1 MPLEASEL
9 FENDSS
15 GRGYNRNRR
24 ITMRVLII
32 KTSSM
37 GDVIHTLPAL
47 TDAMRAIPDIKFDW
61 VVDEKF
67 QSIPRWHPAVDRV
80 IPIKLRQWKKNKNY
94 NLFNIFKALK
104 KFHEALNQESYDL
117 AIDAQGLMKSA
128 LMTCF
133 LRASSAG
140 YNKNSI
146 REKWA
151 SIFYKKKYNISWNQH
166 AVERIR
172 QLFSEA
178 LYYPRPTTMADY
190 GVNKTRWLDNTI
202 EPYVLFFHGTTWK
215 NKHWPESYWKKLI
228 ELLNKQQLNIKLAWG
243 TKEEYERSIRLSQQ
257 ARAVILPDLTIEGL
271 MPVIANASAVIAV
284 DTGLCHLA
292 SALNIPTIALFG
304 PTDPEKTGLMGE
316 KQINLTA
323 NFSCAPCLKRQCQY
337 SGPSLERPACFTSLP
352 PQLVMDKLL
361 TFRKN

>member
-1 MPLEASEL
+1 
-9 FENDSS
+9 
-15 GRGYNRNRR
+15 
-24 ITMRVLII
+24 MRVLII

-61 VVDEKF
+61 VVEEKF
-67 QSIPRWHPAVDRV
+67 QAIPKWHPAVDRV
-80 IPIKLRQWKKNKNY
+80 IPIQLRQWKKNKNY
-94 NLFNIFKALK
+94 RLKNIFYALK
-104 KFHEALNQESYDL
+104 KFHATLNQTSYDL
-117 AIDAQGLMKSA
+117 VLDAQGLMKSA
-128 LMTCF
+128 LITSF
-133 LRASSAG
+133 VRAPSAG
-140 YNKNSI
+140 YNKKSI

-151 SIFYKKKYNISWNQH
+151 SIFYKKKYNISRNQH

-178 LYYPRPTTMADY
+178 LYYPRPKTMADY
-190 GVNKTRWLDNTI
+190 GINKAIWLDNTV
-202 EPYVLFFHGTTWK
+202 EPYVLFFHGTTWI
-215 NKHWPESYWKKLI
+215 NKHWPENYWKVLI
-228 ELLNKQQLNIKLAWG
+228 ELLNKQQLKIKLAWG
-243 TKEEYERSIRLSQQ
+243 TQEEYERSLRLSQHVN
-257 ARAVILPDLTIEGL
+257 AEVLPDLNIATL
-271 MPVIANASAVIAV
+271 VPVIANASAVVAV

-323 NFSCAPCLKRQCQY
+323 NFPCAPCLKRECHYKGEEISNAQKISNNCL
-337 SGPSLERPACFTSLP
+337 SPLSAWPACFTTLP

-361 TFRKN
+361 TIWGNK